1 LAERKPEQFGED
13 EADANPV
20 TATDSLTDAD
30 KKRSGVNHMERS
42 IGLTKNL
49 KLPTLATLLVISGN
63 VIGQQQPPSVS
74 HPSASSAQATPR
86 KPGSPYGSAVGTAT
100 NMKPASGAITGF
112 VYWDMSGIKT
122 PSSCQ
127 GLGAQVSTV
136 TVSKGS
142 PQVLATASTFTQ
154 MGPQTDMS
162 APGAPK
168 YMLCSYSFNKL
179 PENLYLKVTVS
190 APSSEFSPATTS
202 ASPFQIQGGN
212 CNQTPQSTLSFILS
226 GGEMLCG
233 DNAYNVNLKLQ
244 ALSMASRPTGVTGP
258 LINRPA
264 ATLLSAKP
272 EAAGNMTS
280 ADGGLL
286 SPARAGRDGN
296 FAHSIGGS
304 GGYEGTTR
312 ATAKGPGPQG
322 ISSVNGEGRG
332 GFTGGIKPGGSG
344 GFTGGVMPTLQTEPS
359 PVMTS
364 TVSGAY
370 VPRMPP
376 MTSNAK
382 RDASPAADAATRAQ
396 IKSKLQLQLVA
407 ATPRMAQPVSS
418 ALKPVNPNT
427 PEVQALQRQ
436 KIFVTS
442 LRTQPAPGKG
452 ALVPSNVGGVVMQN
466 QSATNP
472 LLHAPVPTKICPAP
486 QIHSVNSKNAGVVFT
501 QDPLYNDYVITGCGF
516 GSLEGQVYLSGAI
529 TGGRIN
535 LLVKPNQWSDTKIE
549 AIVQPGLTGVL
560 DGWPDLIVVSSGGTP
575 AKFPNCRFY
584 AQRQSVLLPTIPQQ
598 YVTLANVTVGD
609 ATHGF
614 GTEYCSGP
622 DVSHLFPCI
631 AFNAGPPLD
640 GITNGHDH
648 RNDPNEMVSNAVDRD
663 GGQLQFNAGEDVYD
677 LSSMAPGFEVDYPT
691 VYWYAWTSD
700 VCEGWASDAFPKKPG
715 DSVGYDTEGHY
726 SWYKKTKTKVVVD
739 WGVDHCAW
747 RWLGIF
753 KVDDWYNSGYSLQ
766 VHVNGP
772 IGVDPWTGHP
782 VSSATNIG
790 QRQPNRVVQLP

>member
-1 LAERKPEQFGED
+1 MKREIRMTKIIDIASLAI
-13 EADANPV
+13 
-20 TATDSLTDAD
+20 L
-30 KKRSGVNHMERS
+30 
-42 IGLTKNL
+42 
-49 KLPTLATLLVISGN
+49 LAISGN
-63 VIGQQQPPSVS
+63 VIGQQQPPSVP
-74 HPSASSAQATPR
+74 HASTSSVQVTPR
-86 KPGSPYGSAVGTAT
+86 TPGSRYGSAVGTLT
-100 NMKPASGAITGF
+100 GMKPALGVITGY
-112 VYWDMSGIKT
+112 VYWDMSGIKA

-127 GLGAQVSTV
+127 GLSAQVSTV

-212 CNQTPQSTLSFILS
+212 CNKTPQNTLSFILS

-233 DNAYNVNLKLQ
+233 DNAYNVNLKFQ
-244 ALSMASRPTGVTGP
+244 ALSMASRPTGITGP
-258 LINRPA
+258 LLNGPGA
-264 ATLLSAKP
+264 KLLSAKP
-272 EAAGNMTS
+272 VAAGNMTS

-286 SPARAGRDGN
+286 SAARAGGDGN
-296 FAHSIGGS
+296 SAHNIGGS
-304 GGYEGTTR
+304 GGYTGTTR
-312 ATAKGPGPQG
+312 ETAKGPGPIG
-322 ISSVNGEGRG
+322 ISSVNGDGRS
-332 GFTGGIKPGGSG
+332 GFTGIKPGGSG
-344 GFTGGVMPTLQTEPS
+344 AFTGGVKPTVETDRPS
-359 PVMTS
+359 SVMAS
-364 TVSGAY
+364 TISGAY
-370 VPRMPP
+370 VPKMPP
-376 MTSNAK
+376 MISNAK
-382 RDASPAADAATRAQ
+382 RDASPAADAATKAQ
-396 IKSKLQLQLVA
+396 IKSKLQSQLVA
-407 ATPRMAQPVSS
+407 ATQRIARTVDPT
-418 ALKPVNPNT
+418 LKPVDTNT
-427 PEVQALQRQ
+427 SEVQALQRQ

-442 LRTQPAPGKG
+442 LRAQPAPGKG
-452 ALVPSNVGGVVMQN
+452 ALVPSNVRNVVAQN
-466 QSATNP
+466 QPATNP
-472 LLHAPVPTKICPAP
+472 LLHAPAPTKICPAP
-486 QIHSVNSKNAGVVFT
+486 QIHSVNGKNSGVVFT

-516 GSLEGQVYLSGAI
+516 GSQEGQIYLSGAI

-535 LLVKPNQWSDTKIE
+535 LVVKPNQWSDTQIE

-560 DGWPDLIVVSSGGTP
+560 DGWPDLIVVPSGGP
-575 AKFPNCRFY
+575 RAKFPNCRFY

-598 YVTLANVTVGD
+598 YATLANVTVGD

-614 GTEYCSGP
+614 GTKYCPGP

-648 RNDPNEMVSNAVDRD
+648 RSDPNEMVSNAVDRD
-663 GGQLQFNAGEDVYD
+663 GGQLQFNLGEDVYD
-677 LSSMAPGFEVDYPT
+677 LSGMAPGFEVDYPT

-747 RWLGIF
+747 RWLGVF
-753 KVDDWYNSGYSLQ
+753 RVDDWYNSGYSLE
-766 VHVNGP
+766 VHVKGP

-782 VSSATNIG
+782 VSTATNLG
-790 QRQPNRVVQLP
+790 QRQPNRVGQVH